1 MSNNDATTAYS
12 ENKYWFS
19 RRKNGCGI
27 AQAQTKKGRYFL
39 AISILTLTASPFLF
53 ALIGNKF
60 LIFLY
65 IPMIIFFLCFFIVTI
80 INKTAL

>member
-1 MSNNDATTAYS
+1 MVNNDVTTAFS

-19 RRKNGCGI
+19 RRKSGCGI
-27 AQAQTKKGRYFL
+27 AQAETKKGRYFL
-39 AISILTLTASPFLF
+39 AISILTLTALPFLF
-53 ALIGNKF
+53 AFIGNKF

-65 IPMIIFFLCFFIVTI
+65 IPMIIFFLCFFIVTV

>member
-1 MSNNDATTAYS
+1 MSNNDATTAFS

-27 AQAQTKKGRYFL
+27 AQDQTKKGRYFL
-39 AISILTLTASPFLF
+39 AISILTLTTSPFLF
-53 ALIGNKF
+53 ALIGNRF

-65 IPMIIFFLCFFIVTI
+65 IPMIIFFYVFSL
-80 INKTAL
+80 